1 MTKRRHLVTI
11 IKRSCLTGKVV
22 WIYRG
27 ASRNAGRHAYWKACK
42 KELEKV
48 KQWAERMADRKRR
61 LTLMLGSSDSNTSA
75 NGSSGNGSSGKA
87 SGKGS
92 SANMFGG
99 ELTDEQRKAARELVR
114 MSKQEPPPDMEFY
127 NHIVEERRRRRQDK
141 DIRRKMREREQQAAE
156 GKDSTTGEN
165 KQNTDY
171 DK

>member
-1 MTKRRHLVTI
+1 MTRRRHLVTI

-61 LTLMLGSSDSNTSA
+61 LTLMLGSSDSSS
-75 NGSSGNGSSGKA
+75 SSGNGSSGKA
-87 SGKGS
+87 SANGTSG
-92 SANMFGG
+92 NMFGG

-114 MSKQEPPPDMEFY
+114 MAKQEPPPDLEFY
-127 NHIVEERRRRRQDK
+127 NHIVEERRRRQQDK
-141 DIRRKMREREQQAAE
+141 DIRRKMRERDQQAAE
-156 GKDSTTGEN
+156 GKDSTTEEIYDN
-165 KQNTDY
+165 HYY

>member
-61 LTLMLGSSDSNTSA
+61 LTLMLGFSDSSS
-75 NGSSGNGSSGKA
+75 SSGNGSSGNKA

-127 NHIVEERRRRRQDK
+127 NHIVEERRRRQQDR
-141 DIRRKMREREQQAAE
+141 DIRRKMRERDQKAAE
-156 GKDSTTGEN
+156 GKESIDGE
-165 KQNTDY
+165 KLR
-171 DK
+171 

>member
-1 MTKRRHLVTI
+1 MTRRRHLVTI

-27 ASRNAGRHAYWKACK
+27 ASREAGRHAYWKACK

-61 LTLMLGSSDSNTSA
+61 LTLMLGSSDSSS
-75 NGSSGNGSSGKA
+75 SSGNGSSGSKA

-92 SANMFGG
+92 SGNMFGG

-127 NHIVEERRRRRQDK
+127 NHIVEERRRRQHDK
-141 DIRRKMREREQQAAE
+141 DIRRKMREREQKAAE
-156 GKDSTTGEN
+156 GKESKDGE
-165 KQNTDY
+165 K
-171 DK
+171 

>member
-11 IKRSCLTGKVV
+11 IKRSCITGKVV
-22 WIYRG
+22 WIYQG
-27 ASRNAGRHAYWKACK
+27 VSHEAGRHAYWKACK

-61 LTLMLGSSDSNTSA
+61 LTLMLGSSDSSS
-75 NGSSGNGSSGKA
+75 SSGNGSSGSKA

-127 NHIVEERRRRRQDK
+127 NHIVEERRRRQQDK
-141 DIRRKMREREQQAAE
+141 DIRRKMRERDQKATAE
-156 GKDSTTGEN
+156 SKDSTTGE
-165 KQNTDY
+165 KLR
-171 DK
+171 

>member
-42 KELEKV
+42 KEMEKV

-61 LTLMLGSSDSNTSA
+61 LTLMLGSSDSNTS
-75 NGSSGNGSSGKA
+75 GN
-87 SGKGS
+87 GS

-127 NHIVEERRRRRQDK
+127 SHIIEERRRRQQDK
-141 DIRRKMREREQQAAE
+141 DIRRKMRDRKQKAAAE
-156 GKDSTTGEN
+156 SKDSTKGEN
-165 KQNTDY
+165 LR
-171 DK
+171 

>member
-1 MTKRRHLVTI
+1 MTRRRHLVTI
-11 IKRSCLTGKVV
+11 IKRSCITNKVV

-27 ASRNAGRHAYWKACK
+27 ASREAGRHAYWKACK

-61 LTLMLGSSDSNTSA
+61 LTLMLGSSDSSS
-75 NGSSGNGSSGKA
+75 SSGNGSSGNKA

-127 NHIVEERRRRRQDK
+127 NHIVEERRRRQQDK
-141 DIRRKMREREQQAAE
+141 DIRRKMREREQKATAE
-156 GKDSTTGEN
+156 RKDSTTGE
-165 KQNTDY
+165 KLR
-171 DK
+171 

>member
-27 ASRNAGRHAYWKACK
+27 ASREAGRHAYWKACK

-48 KQWAERMADRKRR
+48 KQWAERMAERKRR
-61 LTLMLGSSDSNTSA
+61 LTMVLGMSESSLSGSK
-75 NGSSGNGSSGKA
+75 SSG
-87 SGKGS
+87 
-92 SANMFGG
+92 NMFGG

-127 NHIVEERRRRRQDK
+127 NHIVEERRRRQQDK
-141 DIRRKMREREQQAAE
+141 DIRRKMREREQKAAAE
-156 GKDSTTGEN
+156 IKDSTTGE
-165 KQNTDY
+165 KLR
-171 DK
+171 

>member
-11 IKRSCLTGKVV
+11 IKRSCITNKVV

-27 ASRNAGRHAYWKACK
+27 ASREAGRHAYWKACK

-61 LTLMLGSSDSNTSA
+61 LTLMLGSSDSSS
-75 NGSSGNGSSGKA
+75 SSGNGSSGNKA

-127 NHIVEERRRRRQDK
+127 NHIVEERRRRQQDK
-141 DIRRKMREREQQAAE
+141 DIRRKMREREQKETAE
-156 GKDSTTGEN
+156 SKDSTTEEIYDN
-165 KQNTDY
+165 HCY

>member
-11 IKRSCLTGKVV
+11 IKRSCITNKVV

-27 ASRNAGRHAYWKACK
+27 ASREAGRHAYWKACK

-61 LTLMLGSSDSNTSA
+61 LTLMLGSSDS
-75 NGSSGNGSSGKA
+75 SSLPGNKA

-114 MSKQEPPPDMEFY
+114 MAKQEPPPDMEFY
-127 NHIVEERRRRRQDK
+127 NHIVEERRRRQQDK
-141 DIRRKMREREQQAAE
+141 DIRRKMREREQKATE
-156 GKDSTTGEN
+156 GKESTTEDIYDN
-165 KQNTDY
+165 HCY

>member
-42 KELEKV
+42 KELEKM

-61 LTLMLGSSDSNTSA
+61 LTMVLGMSESSLSGSK
-75 NGSSGNGSSGKA
+75 SSGSKA

-92 SANMFGG
+92 AGNMFGG
-99 ELTDEQRKAARELVR
+99 ELTEEQRKAARELVR

-127 NHIVEERRRRRQDK
+127 NHIVEERRRRQQDK
-141 DIRRKMREREQQAAE
+141 DIRRKMREREQKATE
-156 GKDSTTGEN
+156 GKDSTTGE
-165 KQNTDY
+165 KLR
-171 DK
+171 

>member
-27 ASRNAGRHAYWKACK
+27 VSHNAGRMAYWRACK

-61 LTLMLGSSDSNTSA
+61 LTLMLGSSDSNTSG
-75 NGSSGNGSSGKA
+75 NGSSGNKA

-127 NHIVEERRRRRQDK
+127 NHIMEERRRRRQDK
-141 DIRRKMREREQQAAE
+141 DIRRKMREREQKAAAE
-156 GKDSTTGEN
+156 SKDSTTGEN
-165 KQNTDY
+165 KQNHDY

>member
-1 MTKRRHLVTI
+1 MTKHRKLVTI

-48 KQWAERMADRKRR
+48 KQWAERMAERKRR
-61 LTLMLGSSDSNTSA
+61 LTLMLGSSDSSS
-75 NGSSGNGSSGKA
+75 SSGNGTSGNKA

-92 SANMFGG
+92 AGNMFGG

-114 MSKQEPPPDMEFY
+114 MAKQEPPPDMEFY
-127 NHIVEERRRRRQDK
+127 NHIVEERRRRQQDK
-141 DIRRKMREREQQAAE
+141 DIRRKMREREQKAADD
-156 GKDSTTGEN
+156 GKESTTEEIYDN
-165 KQNTDY
+165 HCY

>member
-1 MTKRRHLVTI
+1 MTRRRHLVTI

-27 ASRNAGRHAYWKACK
+27 ASREAGRHAYWKACK

-48 KQWAERMADRKRR
+48 KLWAERMAERKRR
-61 LTLMLGSSDSNTSA
+61 LTLMLGSSDSSGSSA
-75 NGSSGNGSSGKA
+75 NGTSGKA

-92 SANMFGG
+92 SGNMFGG
-99 ELTDEQRKAARELVR
+99 ELTDEQRRAARELVR

-127 NHIVEERRRRRQDK
+127 NHIVEERRRRQHDK
-141 DIRRKMREREQQAAE
+141 DIRRKMREREQKATTE
-156 GKDSTTGEN
+156 SKDSDAGEN
-165 KQNTDY
+165 KQNRDY